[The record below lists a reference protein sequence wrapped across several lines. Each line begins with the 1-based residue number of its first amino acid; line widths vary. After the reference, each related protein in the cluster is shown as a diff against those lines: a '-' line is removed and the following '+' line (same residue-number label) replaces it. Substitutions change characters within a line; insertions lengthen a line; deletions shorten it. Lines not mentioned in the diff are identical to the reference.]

1 MTTQSNDIIIVGA
14 GPTGLMLA
22 NQLTRFGVDYI
33 ILDQKSGPTDQSRAL
48 VVHARSMEIYQQ
60 MGLSD
65 TILAD
70 GQQNGGITLHRN
82 GKRTGSVN
90 LVNVGENKSPFPF
103 MMMYEQSK
111 NETLLYNNLL
121 AQNRSVQW
129 NTTINSIE
137 KENDNYSLKATQA
150 NNDITF
156 QCKYLIACDGS
167 KSIVRDFSQV
177 PFTGGTY
184 EDVFYV
190 TDTHVNAGLS
200 SERLSLFLSD
210 RSITMFFPIKGD
222 HRFRVLGVLPK
233 EYYNRNDIPFEEI
246 MNNIKTEIKKPMDFY
261 DTNWHSTYKLHHKKV
276 THFNKDNIFFAGDAA
291 HVHSPAGGQ
300 GMNTGLQDA
309 YNLSWKLA
317 LVQKRKASPSLL
329 ATYHE
334 ERNPIAETL
343 LKTTDKFFA
352 AMITKN
358 FYYSFLRLYI
368 VPFFVPL
375 VTKLRFVRR
384 QMFLTVSQIQINYLS
399 SSLSKG
405 KAGKIKA
412 GLRLPYFFVTQNNSD
427 VSIYSLVNQ
436 STTPFTILLYN
447 IPDADFTKFDKDLF
461 TVVSIEK
468 NNANDNTFKEI
479 GLSRSFVIVVRP
491 DNYIGYISAT
501 AAINE
506 INNFMNKAYSLQRI
520 ISK

>member
-1 MTTQSNDIIIVGA
+1 MTTKYNDIIIVGA

-22 NQLTRFGVDYI
+22 NQLTRFGIDYI
-33 ILDQKSGPTDQSRAL
+33 ILDQKAGPTDQSRAL

-65 TILAD
+65 QILKD
-70 GQQNGGITLHRN
+70 GMQNGGIVPHRN
-82 GKRTGSVN
+82 GKPTGSVN
-90 LVNVGENKSPFPF
+90 LTNVGENKSPFPF

-121 AQNRSVQW
+121 AQNISVQW
-129 NTTINSIE
+129 NTTINSIT
-137 KENDNYSLKATQA
+137 KENDTYSLKATQA

-200 SERLSLFLSD
+200 AEKLSLFFSD
-210 RSITMFFPIKGD
+210 RSITMFFPMQGNY
-222 HRFRVLGVLPK
+222 RYRVLGILPK

-276 THFNKDNIFFAGDAA
+276 THFSKDNIFFAGDAA

-309 YNLSWKLA
+309 YNLAWKLA
-317 LVQKRKASPSLL
+317 LVQQGKATATLL
-329 ATYHE
+329 NSYHE
-334 ERNPIAETL
+334 ERDPVAQAL
-343 LKTTDKFFA
+343 LKTTDKLFA
-352 AMITKN
+352 AMITDDL
-358 FYYSFLRLYI
+358 YHRILRLYI
-368 VPFFVPL
+368 VPFLVPL
-375 VTKLRFVRR
+375 ITKLKFVRR
-384 QMFLTVSQIQINYLS
+384 QMFLTVSQIQISYLS

-405 KAGKIKA
+405 KAGKIK
-412 GLRLPYFFVTQNNSD
+412 GGMRLPYFFVTQNNKA
-427 VSIYSLVNQ
+427 VSIY
-436 STTPFTILLYN
+436 
-447 IPDADFTKFDKDLF
+447 DLIKEKAINPF
-461 TVVSIEK
+461 TVVIYNLPADSFAKLDTPFFTLLALE
-468 NNANDNTFKEI
+468 ANKANHTNLKEI
-479 GLSRSFVIVVRP
+479 GLPNSFVIVVRP
-491 DNYIGYISAT
+491 DNYIAYISTKAD
-501 AAINE
+501 ANE
-506 INNFMNKAYSLQRI
+506 LSNFIRDAYFL
-520 ISK
+520 K